1 MERAISFIGLFVMM
15 FIAWGFSTNRK
26 KMDFRIIGGG
36 LALQFA
42 LALLILKTS
51 PGEAAFEWAKNFVNT
66 IISLSDEG
74 AQFVFGPNFTD
85 HFFAFKVLPTII
97 FVSSLSYL
105 LFYFGVLQ
113 KLVELLASI
122 MNRVMGVSGS
132 ESLCTAANV
141 FIGQTEAPL
150 FIQPY
155 LRTMTLSEINCM
167 MTGGMATVAG
177 GVLAAYV
184 GMGISAGH
192 LLAASIMSAPAA
204 ILIAKIMLPET
215 EESPT
220 MGTVK
225 VSLEIKDVNAFEAA
239 CRGAS
244 EGLKLALNVAAMLIA
259 FIALIALVNKGLQAV
274 VDLARMLF
282 DFLDRGPI
290 IPPDFSLSL
299 QMILGWV
306 FQPIAFVMGI
316 PWSEA
321 GKVGSLLG
329 QKMII
334 NEFVAY
340 LSLAEMV
347 KNGELSERSVTIATY
362 ALCGFANFSSIA
374 IQIGGIGALEP
385 DRKSDFAKVGL
396 KAMIGGTL
404 AAFMTA
410 CIAGV
415 LV

>member
-259 FIALIALVNKGLQAV
+259 FIALIALINKGLQAV

>member
-259 FIALIALVNKGLQAV
+259 FIALIALINNGLQAAV
-274 VDLARMLF
+274 YLVGM
-282 DFLDRGPI
+282 GEETT
-290 IPPDFSLSL
+290 LSL

>member
-259 FIALIALVNKGLQAV
+259 FIALIALINKGLQAAV
-274 VDLARMLF
+274 YLVGM
-282 DFLDRGPI
+282 GEETT
-290 IPPDFSLSL
+290 LSL

>member
-259 FIALIALVNKGLQAV
+259 FIALIALINKGLQAAV
-274 VDLARMLF
+274 YLVGM
-282 DFLDRGPI
+282 GEETT
-290 IPPDFSLSL
+290 LSL

-306 FQPIAFVMGI
+306 FQPIA
-316 PWSEA
+316 
-321 GKVGSLLG
+321 
-329 QKMII
+329 
-334 NEFVAY
+334 
-340 LSLAEMV
+340 
-347 KNGELSERSVTIATY
+347 
-362 ALCGFANFSSIA
+362 
-374 IQIGGIGALEP
+374 
-385 DRKSDFAKVGL
+385 
-396 KAMIGGTL
+396 
-404 AAFMTA
+404 
-410 CIAGV
+410 
-415 LV
+415 